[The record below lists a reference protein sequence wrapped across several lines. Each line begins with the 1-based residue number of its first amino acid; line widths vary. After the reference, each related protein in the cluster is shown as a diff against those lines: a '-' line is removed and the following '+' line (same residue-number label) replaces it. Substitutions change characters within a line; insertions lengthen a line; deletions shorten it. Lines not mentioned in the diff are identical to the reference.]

1 LPKWNF
7 HKYLIDKE
15 GKLAGSWPS
24 KVGPLSPEITGA
36 VQVALAG

>member
-1 LPKWNF
+1 MNF

-24 KVGPLSPEITGA
+24 KVSPTSQEITGPIEMM
-36 VQVALAG
+36 LAG